1 MSFMFRKLPHPPATY
16 RVAQLTALLVLSGCA
31 RPHVDLN
38 PLRPIVRA
46 SVGRWS
52 IQGAFEGGDV
62 RLTIDE
68 GGQGTRGGTTVWP
81 HTVTSASAGRL
92 LATAERYIGTPYR
105 YGGTS
110 PSYGFDCSG
119 FVQFVFGRQGV
130 ELPRTSRQQALVGRE
145 APLEATAL
153 RPGDLMFFAGKG
165 RGIDHVAIYVGQG
178 RIIHASAGSGR
189 VRYDNLDTQRGKWFL
204 SHHVSSRRILAE
216 RGSPQVPQP
225 DG

>member
-1 MSFMFRKLPHPPATY
+1 MSITFGRRRRHPATN
-16 RVAQLTALLVLSGCA
+16 RVAQLIALLLLPGCA

-38 PLRPIVRA
+38 PLRPAVRA
-46 SVGRWS
+46 SIGSWS
-52 IQGAFEGGDV
+52 IQGGFDGGDI
-62 RLTIDE
+62 RLTIDQGGE
-68 GGQGTRGGTTVWP
+68 GSRGGTTVWP
-81 HTVTSASAGRL
+81 HTVANASAGRL

-130 ELPRTSRQQALVGRE
+130 ELPRTARQQALVGRT

-178 RIIHASAGSGR
+178 RILHASAGSGR

-204 SHHVSSRRILAE
+204 RHHVTSRRILTE
-216 RGSPQVPQP
+216 RGRA
-225 DG
+225 

>member
-1 MSFMFRKLPHPPATY
+1 
-16 RVAQLTALLVLSGCA
+16 LVLSGCA

-38 PLRPIVRA
+38 PLRPTVRA

-68 GGQGTRGGTTVWP
+68 GGEGTRGGTTVWP
-81 HTVTSASAGRL
+81 HTVANGSAGRL

-110 PSYGFDCSG
+110 PLYGFDCSG
-119 FVQFVFGRQGV
+119 FVQFAFGQQGV

-145 APLEATAL
+145 APLLATAL
-153 RPGDLMFFAGKG
+153 RPGDLMFFAGNG

-204 SHHVSSRRILAE
+204 RHHVSSRRILAE
-216 RGSPQVPQP
+216 RGSPRVPQP
-225 DG
+225 HG

>member
-1 MSFMFRKLPHPPATY
+1 MH
-16 RVAQLTALLVLSGCA
+16 RVAQLIALLVIPGCA

-38 PLRPIVRA
+38 PLRPTVRV
-46 SVGRWS
+46 SLGGWS
-52 IQGAFEGGDV
+52 IQGGFDGGDA
-62 RLTIDE
+62 RLTVDP
-68 GGQGTRGGTTVWP
+68 GGGGTSDAPALWP
-81 HTVTSASAGRL
+81 HTAVNASARRL
-92 LATAERYIGTPYR
+92 LAAAERYIGRPYR

-110 PSYGFDCSG
+110 PTLGFDCSG
-119 FVQFVFGRQGV
+119 FVQFVFGQQGV
-130 ELPRTSRQQALVGRE
+130 ELPRTARQQALVGRP
-145 APLEATAL
+145 ASFGPAAL

-204 SHHVSSRRILAE
+204 RHQVTSRRILAE
-216 RGSPQVPQP
+216 PGSTDPHQP